1 MNSAVEILQFV
12 VVVSAAI
19 VAGGQLFCLLAVLPA
34 MRYDG
39 WDLGFS
45 VKVHQDALT
54 VRPHRYLRVA
64 GAFPIFGA
72 IAILA
77 IERSLDLA
85 MVLTMLGLALSLV
98 NAVVSS
104 REWPIN
110 DEINSWRSN
119 PGPAAER
126 YPVLRRKWDV
136 QHLIRTTASLLAMAL
151 FSVAAILY

>member
-1 MNSAVEILQFV
+1 METTVEILQFV

-64 GAFPIFGA
+64 GGFPILGA
-72 IAILA
+72 IALLIVNG
-77 IERSLDLA
+77 DLGDTA
-85 MVLTMLGLALSLV
+85 MVLTIVGLV
-98 NAVVSS
+98 MTVINAVVSS

-110 DEINSWRSN
+110 DEINSWRGN
-119 PGPAAER
+119 PDPAPAEER
-126 YPVLRRKWDV
+126 YPALRRKWDV
-136 QHLIRTTASLLAMAL
+136 QHLIRT
-151 FSVAAILY
+151 

>member
-1 MNSAVEILQFV
+1 MDTTVEILQFV
-12 VVVSAAI
+12 IVVSAAI
-19 VAGGQLFCLLAVLPA
+19 LAGGQLFCLLAVLPA

-54 VRPHRYLRVA
+54 VRPHRYLRVT

-72 IAILA
+72 IAVLA
-77 IERSLDLA
+77 IEGSLDLP
-85 MVLTMLGLALSLV
+85 MVLTIVGLALSVV

-136 QHLIRTTASLLAMAL
+136 QHLIRTIASLLSLAF
-151 FSVAAILY
+151 FSAAVILY

>member
-1 MNSAVEILQFV
+1 MNTGVEILQFV
-12 VVVSAAI
+12 VVVAAGI

-72 IAILA
+72 IAVLA
-77 IERSLDLA
+77 IEGSLELA
-85 MVLTMLGLALSLV
+85 MVFTIVGLVLSVV

-126 YPVLRRKWDV
+126 YPALRRKWDV
-136 QHLIRTTASLLAMAL
+136 QHLIRTIASLLALAF
-151 FSVAAILY
+151 FSVAVILY